1 MSSAIICPP
10 YGITGIEI
18 KNFRGITY
26 TSVDDIPE
34 GTSWIFLTGKNGY
47 GKTCVLQAIY
57 AAILGG
63 HDQGQ
68 LLETNN
74 FSLKLKGYHPDKP
87 SFEQIVEQKRDG
99 NVPVWFR
106 EKIHA
111 VAYGASRLSIQ
122 AGTPSNEAKGRSAP
136 SYSLFHP
143 DGVLLN
149 IENELYYQWLLR
161 SQSPQLISE
170 KYREVLRRRFDTV
183 REALIRLMPNIAA
196 IEVNVDANRVE
207 YVERDEDDQP
217 LPEKRIFEELASG
230 NKSIIALVGDI
241 VIRLFESQ
249 PEAASPSD
257 IEGIVIID
265 EFDLHLHPEWQKKLP
280 GLLSQVFPKVQFIV
294 STHSPIPFLG
304 APKNSVFLKVNRTA
318 EEGITVEKL
327 DINIENLTP
336 NLILSSEI
344 FGFTDIFPVTHDP
357 EKRIRTEDT
366 MDEVAFTDLL
376 DKRLKSYFGS
386 EHEQKLKELFKS
398 GK

>member
-1 MSSAIICPP
+1 MSSASICPP

-18 KNFRGITY
+18 ENFRGITHA
-26 TSVDDIPE
+26 SVDDIPE

-63 HDQGQ
+63 RDQGL
-68 LLETNN
+68 LLEMKD
-74 FSLKLKGYHPDKP
+74 FSLKLKGYSPNK
-87 SFEQIVEQKRDG
+87 SNFEQEVKPG
-99 NVPVWFR
+99 NALLFLSTEEIPT
-106 EKIHA
+106 
-111 VAYGASRLSIQ
+111 VAYGPSRLDIQ
-122 AGTPSNEAKGRSAP
+122 AGTSTNEAKGKSAL
-136 SYSLFHP
+136 SYSLFNP

-149 IENELYYQWLLR
+149 IEYELYNWYLR
-161 SQSPQLISE
+161 SGSRQLSE
-170 KYREVLRRRFDTV
+170 SQATWLKKRFDTV
-183 REALIRLMPNIAA
+183 IKALIGLMPNIDS
-196 IEVNVDANRVE
+196 IEANVETNRIE
-207 YVERDEDDQP
+207 YVEKDENGHP

-230 NKSIIALVGDI
+230 NKSIVALAGDI
-241 VIRLFESQ
+241 IIRLSESFLQ
-249 PEAASPSD
+249 RETLSPAEL
-257 IEGIVIID
+257 EGIVIID
-265 EFDLHLHPEWQKKLP
+265 ELDLHLHPEWQKKLP

-327 DINIENLTP
+327 DINIEDLTP

-344 FGFTDIFPVTHDP
+344 FGFTEIFSVTHDP

-366 MDEVAFTDLL
+366 MEEVAASKFLE
-376 DKRLKSYFGS
+376 KRLKNYFGP
-386 EHEQKLKELFKS
+386 EHEQKLKEMFKN